1 MSIINEADY
10 AWSRHVVTV
19 PVGTTAF
26 ELPVKIYAARGD
38 GALWLDSEA
47 TTAVSEFPV
56 AVDEITVT
64 GAEMKLIGEQGRGV
78 PVESTYL
85 DTAEGMTALEWTSRT
100 DKFTVPL
107 PFEFKW
113 AGTAYTEFTLSA
125 AGIISFN
132 GGSTYHIRV
141 HSYWL
146 ATWCSPD
153 VGIYTQ
159 TGTSGSR
166 QFVKVRFDGTCY
178 YGSTTESYR
187 SIWELFMF
195 DDGSIFINS
204 VLAPTISTTNAFNP
218 GTSQVFTI
226 NPGGSQYI
234 IATSADSGVTWAFDY
249 LDGSQ
254 RTTLFLIRKD
264 GVLHTVASGALTAI
278 EATEQAAAVFLEY
291 GFAELSTFV
300 PEGAYSVLCWSTG
313 QAPTVTAKLTGSPPS
328 QEMTCTV
335 DMSHPSI
342 SGIQQMTAEYSG
354 TVELCHRITGGEWT
368 QPMELSDWV
377 AQDFNALY
385 ASLGEDKLLYLK
397 FYLYGGAEFTNF
409 RITFI
414 N

>member
-1 MSIINEADY
+1 MIVNEADY

-26 ELPVKIYAARGD
+26 ELPVKIYAAKGD
-38 GALWLDSEA
+38 GALWLDAEA
-47 TTAVSEFPV
+47 TQPIESYPV

-64 GAEMKLIGEQGRGV
+64 GAEMKLIGEQGRGI
-78 PVESTYL
+78 PVEGTYL
-85 DTAEGMTALEWTSRT
+85 DTVEGMTALEWTSRT

-132 GGSTYHIRV
+132 SGSTYHIRV

-159 TGTSGSR
+159 TGTSGGR

-178 YGSTTESYR
+178 YGSSTDVYR

-195 DDGSIFINS
+195 DDGSVFINS
-204 VLAPTISTTNAFNP
+204 IQAPTTGTTNAFNP
-218 GTSQVFTI
+218 GTSQAFTI

-234 IATSADSGVTWAFDY
+234 IATSADDGTTWAFDY
-249 LDGSQ
+249 LDGAQ
-254 RTTLFLIRKD
+254 RTTLFLIRKE
-264 GVLHTVASGALTAI
+264 GVLHTVTSGALTAI
-278 EATEQAAAVFLEY
+278 EATEQEAAVFLEH
-291 GFAELSTFV
+291 GFEDLSAFV
-300 PEGAYSVLCWSTG
+300 PEGEYSVLCWSTG
-313 QAPTVTAKLTGSPPS
+313 TAPTVTARVTGSPPP
-328 QEMTCTV
+328 QDLTCTV

-342 SGIQQMTAEYSG
+342 SGIQQLSAEYSG
-354 TVELCHRITGGEWT
+354 TVELSHKAGAGWIG
-368 QPMELSDWV
+368 PVALSDWV
-377 AQDFNALY
+377 AQDVNALW
-385 ASLGEDKLLYLK
+385 ASLGADKLLHLK
-397 FYLYGGAEFTNF
+397 FHLYGGAKFTRF
-409 RITFI
+409 KITFK